1 MRKAAKGFRDNDD
14 VVFAVA
20 SKTDF
25 AGELDKWG
33 VGGRDQGVAVEK
45 DGIRFRME
53 EDEFSPA
60 AITAFVNAFLAGEVE
75 AYVKSEPIPEQK
87 PGVQVVVGKNFEEIV
102 LDDSKDVLLEMYAPW
117 CGHCKKLEPVYNE
130 LGAHYKD
137 ATNLVIAKM
146 DATAND
152 SPSPHFQAR
161 G

>member
-1 MRKAAKGFRDNDD
+1 MGLDLDYRRDPKGSNYLANKVRKAAKGFRDNDD

-53 EDEFSPA
+53 EEEFSPA

-87 PGVQVVVGKNFEEIV
+87 PGVLTTPTTRRPTV
-102 LDDSKDVLLEMYAPW
+102 
-117 CGHCKKLEPVYNE
+117 C
-130 LGAHYKD
+130 
-137 ATNLVIAKM
+137 
-146 DATAND
+146 
-152 SPSPHFQAR
+152 
-161 G
+161 